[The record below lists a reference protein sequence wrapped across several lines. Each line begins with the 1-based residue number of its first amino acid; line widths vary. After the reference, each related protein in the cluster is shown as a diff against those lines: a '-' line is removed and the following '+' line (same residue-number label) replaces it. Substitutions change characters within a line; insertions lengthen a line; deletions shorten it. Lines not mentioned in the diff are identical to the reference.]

1 MIRHDHVLQCDIIG
15 HKFAGKMAEE
25 DTLSD
30 PTTYMKELK
39 DRCPNVVYIF
49 TTRQAKLL
57 SQTCH
62 EPYDPKGVNQQFL
75 SDYNAWA
82 SMKQKV
88 DQSRQS
94 LRRDM
99 LTPHP
104 VDEAVAAE
112 EFMQQTEVL
121 KEVRIIYYHET

>member
-1 MIRHDHVLQCDIIG
+1 
-15 HKFAGKMAEE
+15 MAEE
-25 DTLSD
+25 DNLSD
-30 PTTYMKELK
+30 PTAYMKELK

-75 SDYNAWA
+75 SDYDAWA
-82 SMKQKV
+82 SMKHKV
-88 DQSRQS
+88 DKSRRS
-94 LRRDM
+94 LRDDM
-99 LTPHP
+99 LTPHYVDQP
-104 VDEAVAAE
+104 VEAE

-121 KEVRIIYYHET
+121 KEVRGLAIYTTTRHKDCIFIS

>member
-1 MIRHDHVLQCDIIG
+1 MIRCDHILPRIAEI
-15 HKFAGKMAEE
+15 MAEE

-30 PTTYMKELK
+30 PTAYMKELK
-39 DRCPNVVYIF
+39 DRCPNAVYIF

-82 SMKQKV
+82 SMKQRV
-88 DQSRQS
+88 DQSRAS

-104 VDEAVAAE
+104 VNEKVAAE

-121 KEVRIIYYHET
+121 KEVRIYYHET

>member
-1 MIRHDHVLQCDIIG
+1 
-15 HKFAGKMAEE
+15 MAEE
-25 DTLSD
+25 EEPLSD

-39 DRCPNVVYIF
+39 DKCPNIVYIF

-62 EPYDPKGVNQQFL
+62 EPYDPKNVNQEFL

-82 SMKQKV
+82 SVRQRV
-88 DQSRQS
+88 DQSRSS

-99 LTPHP
+99 LTPHAVNEP
-104 VDEAVAAE
+104 VAAE
-112 EFMQQTEVL
+112 EFLQQTEVL
-121 KEVRIIYYHET
+121 KEV

>member
-1 MIRHDHVLQCDIIG
+1 
-15 HKFAGKMAEE
+15 MAEE
-25 DTLSD
+25 ETLSD

-39 DRCPNVVYIF
+39 IRCPNIVYIF

-57 SQTCH
+57 SQTCF
-62 EPYDPKGVNQQFL
+62 EPYDPKDVNQQFL
-75 SDYNAWA
+75 SDYNSWA
-82 SMKQKV
+82 SIKQRV

-99 LTPHP
+99 LTPHAVNEP
-104 VDEAVAAE
+104 VAAE

-121 KEVRIIYYHET
+121 KEVSAACFNH